1 MATTSLAAWQE
12 RRSNLKDLQ
21 GQKELRTL
29 CTLMDLG
36 NEGRHAEAMDIVRQ
50 RILGTQAAKSQWGS
64 WENEQSGTD
73 EEFVA
78 YGRCANTSDVLRWSV
93 SMYRRTRVND
103 DAPLSIR
110 LKCTTRSLKLEARPA
125 M

>member
-50 RILGTQAAKSQWGS
+50 RILGTQAAKSQGAL
-64 WENEQSGTD
+64 GK
-73 EEFVA
+73 
-78 YGRCANTSDVLRWSV
+78 TSNLELTKS
-93 SMYRRTRVND
+93 S
-103 DAPLSIR
+103 
-110 LKCTTRSLKLEARPA
+110 SLTGGVQTPA
-125 M
+125 MS